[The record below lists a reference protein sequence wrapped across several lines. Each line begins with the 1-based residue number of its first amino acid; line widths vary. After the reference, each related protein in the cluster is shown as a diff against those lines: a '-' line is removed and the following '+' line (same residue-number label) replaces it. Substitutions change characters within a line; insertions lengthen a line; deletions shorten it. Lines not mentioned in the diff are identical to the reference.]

1 MNPTLWLVACAIGL
15 CVLGA
20 LAVVYRR
27 AAAERELELADELLD
42 EELRAAAERAEK
54 AVGVRGGSS

>member
-15 CVLGA
+15 AVLGA
-20 LAVVYRR
+20 LAVIYRR

-42 EELRAAAERAEK
+42 EELRAASERAEK
-54 AVGVRGGSS
+54 GLGAGGRPS